1 MEELWDSACIK
12 VIRTPQEANVGIWD
26 RALFTGAKHAAP
38 VFRNYV
44 DILAGNQGKLK
55 SMLGWGATIE
65 GGILGQEAL
74 YPSKTYEPISPV
86 DQVAPVDMPSDIRM
100 DTKKSNKIEN
110 KIVADVNNTQVKDYT
125 SDTEKF
131 EENQSG
137 ASDADNDTA
146 SVAANDENLS
156 IDNDSI
162 SRINKYKDVMRQVL

>member
-1 MEELWDSACIK
+1 MEELWDLACIK

-55 SMLGWGATIE
+55 SMLGWGAGT
-65 GGILGQEAL
+65 EATYL
-74 YPSKTYEPISPV
+74 ATKDIFPSRTYEPLSPV
-86 DQVAPVDMPSDIRM
+86 DQKAPVDMPADIRM
-100 DTKKSNKIEN
+100 DTKKSTNIED

-162 SRINKYKDVMRQVL
+162 SRINKY